1 MSKTLTL
8 ATITLIGEL
17 FYPLLKRVFFR
28 NNIEPMAS
36 IKTENKLALSTF
48 LSQGAIVIFNFTL
61 VYYLRECGINSVGIG
76 VASSIYPTLYFLGCI
91 FMPKVLPSINGKTR
105 ILMADIGMA
114 LSGIILTLIKN
125 EALIMVDLVFY
136 GLFQSLL
143 WTNMETWITG
153 GKEGDELTSRLT
165 LFNFS
170 WSFSVGL
177 ATSFSGFVSEYSTR
191 LSIWSGCTFFL
202 ISALLVALS
211 GRSYDSKEK
220 KEEVIEIDNSSPL
233 RFPSWIGVLLVYTG
247 YSLVLTVFPQ
257 YALDNLGYSESIT
270 GNILLFRG
278 ISVTIAFLVMQK
290 NRAWQ
295 KGVGPILLSQ
305 SLFALLTF
313 LILAF
318 KSIPAYAVLFAL
330 YGGVF
335 ALSYNLSIFHG
346 AEGAKERHKRMVI
359 HEVLLTIGTIVG
371 SLVGGFVYQYF
382 SFKTLVLTITVISLS
397 TVVTEYFVVFIK
409 RK

>member
-1 MSKTLTL
+1 
-8 ATITLIGEL
+8 
-17 FYPLLKRVFFR
+17 
-28 NNIEPMAS
+28 MAL
-36 IKTENKLALSTF
+36 IKTENKLALSSF
-48 LSQGAIVIFNFTL
+48 LSQGSIVIFNFTL
-61 VYYLRECGINSVGIG
+61 VYYLRECGIDSVGIG
-76 VASSIYPTLYFLGCI
+76 IASSIYPTLYFLRCI
-91 FMPKVLPSINGKTR
+91 FMPKVLPCMNGKTR

-114 LSGIILTLIKN
+114 LTGVILTFLRN
-125 EALIMVDLVFY
+125 EALIMIDLVFY

-153 GKEGDELTSRLT
+153 GKEGGELTSRLT

-191 LSIWSGCTFFL
+191 LSIWSGCLFFL
-202 ISALLVALS
+202 ISALLVASS
-211 GRSYDSKEK
+211 GKSYDSKEK
-220 KEEVIEIDNSSPL
+220 KEDVIEVDNSSPL
-233 RFPSWIGVLLVYTG
+233 RLPSWIGVLLVYTG

-278 ISVTIAFLVMQK
+278 ISVTVAFLVMQK
-290 NRAWQ
+290 VRAWQ
-295 KGVGPILLSQ
+295 KGVGPIILSQ
-305 SLFALLTF
+305 VVFALLTF
-313 LILAF
+313 LLLAF
-318 KSIPAYAVLFAL
+318 KSIPAYALLFAL
-330 YGGVF
+330 YGAVF

-371 SLVGGFVYQYF
+371 SLVGGFVYQFF
-382 SFKTLVLTITVISLS
+382 SFKTLVLTITVISLF
-397 TVVTEYFVVFIK
+397 TVVFESLVLVIK

>member
-1 MSKTLTL
+1 
-8 ATITLIGEL
+8 
-17 FYPLLKRVFFR
+17 
-28 NNIEPMAS
+28 MAL
-36 IKTENKLALSTF
+36 IKTENKLALSSF
-48 LSQGAIVIFNFTL
+48 LSQGSIVIFNFTL
-61 VYYLRECGINSVGIG
+61 VYYLRECGIDSVGIG
-76 VASSIYPTLYFLGCI
+76 IASSIYPTLYFLGCI
-91 FMPKVLPSINGKTR
+91 FMPKVLPCMNGKTR

-114 LSGIILTLIKN
+114 LTGVILTFLRN
-125 EALIMVDLVFY
+125 EALIMIDLVFY

-153 GKEGDELTSRLT
+153 GKEGGELTSRLT

-191 LSIWSGCTFFL
+191 LSIWSGCLFFL
-202 ISALLVALS
+202 ISALLVASS
-211 GRSYDSKEK
+211 GKSYDSKEK
-220 KEEVIEIDNSSPL
+220 KEDVIEVDYSSSL

-278 ISVTIAFLVMQK
+278 ISVTVAFLVMQK
-290 NRAWQ
+290 VRAWQ
-295 KGVGPILLSQ
+295 KGVGPIILSQ
-305 SLFALLTF
+305 VVFALLTF
-313 LILAF
+313 LLLAF
-318 KSIPAYAVLFAL
+318 KSIPAYALLFAL
-330 YGGVF
+330 YGAVF

-371 SLVGGFVYQYF
+371 SLVGGFVYQFF
-382 SFKTLVLTITVISLS
+382 SFKTLVLTITVISLF
-397 TVVTEYFVVFIK
+397 TVVFESLVLVIK